1 VQHFPN
7 LSLTYLSSSI
17 MNIANLNDADLQA
30 LDKLNH
36 HRFQAMDPL
45 LCDGAQADEAAPEGN
60 LGANLPDHDGA
71 LDDVAAALLA
81 PPGGPPPPGGG
92 NPHGMA
98 LKLEPYE
105 LAYYLAKEYE
115 ETSLAEETTVMG
127 QHDNLGADADGAT
140 LMVTASSSP
149 ATKYFL
155 VNLDGMVSVH
165 YGMAKCFKLIQTG
178 CYYALKGDYS
188 RVHPDAPA
196 SPPDLQ
202 VLPGGSRDQDQ
213 AWTFE
218 AVEIRVPFLVDAIQ
232 ELRAHPEQRLVAPL
246 DEAGGAPTT
255 AVW

>member
-17 MNIANLNDADLQA
+17 MNIANLNDTDLQA
-30 LDKLNH
+30 LDKLNC
-36 HRFQAMDPL
+36 HRFQAMDL
-45 LCDGAQADEAAPEGN
+45 LCDGAQADEAGPEGN
-60 LGANLPDHDGA
+60 LRANPPDDGA
-71 LDDVAAALLA
+71 LDDVATALLA
-81 PPGGPPPPGGG
+81 PPGGPLPPGGG
-92 NPHGMA
+92 NPHRMSWKNLVEV

-115 ETSLAEETTVMG
+115 ETSLAKETTVMG
-127 QHDNLGADADGAT
+127 QHDNLGADADGAA
-140 LMVTASSSP
+140 LMATTSSSP

-155 VNLDGMVSVH
+155 VNLDVMVLVL
-165 YGMAKCFKLIQTG
+165 YGMAKCFGLVQTG

-188 RVHPDAPA
+188 CVHPDAPA

-218 AVEIRVPFLVDAIQ
+218 AVEICVPFLVDAIQ
-232 ELRAHPEQRLVAPL
+232 EL
-246 DEAGGAPTT
+246 
-255 AVW
+255 